1 MKHSLSK
8 RIGQVGVVACAAVF
22 LAGCATSGN
31 PKDPMEGFNRAMYS
45 VHDGIDTVLLKPVA
59 TGYDAVLPDPVQTGV
74 TNFFSNIG
82 DLMIS
87 VNNLLQGKVGDAA
100 SDLSRVLVN
109 TTVGIGG
116 IFDVASSEG
125 LTKHD
130 EDFGQTFG
138 RWGADSGAYVFIPV
152 FGPRTVRDT
161 VGLGFDLWADPL
173 GQIDHV
179 PTRNTVRAVKAVNIR
194 ANLLPADKV
203 IEEAAIDK
211 YSYIR
216 DAYLQNRRSLV
227 YDGNPPAR
235 SADE

>member
-1 MKHSLSK
+1 MSK

-31 PKDPMEGFNRAMYS
+31 PKDPMEGFNRAMYR

-59 TGYDAVLPDPVQTGV
+59 TGYDAVLPNPVQTGV

-87 VNNLLQGKVGDAA
+87 VNNLLQGKVNDAI
-100 SDLSRVLVN
+100 SDFGRVAVN
-109 TTVGIGG
+109 TTVGMFGLIDIASDVG
-116 IFDVASSEG
+116 IP
-125 LTKHD
+125 KHD

-161 VGLGFDLWADPL
+161 AGLAFDLWADPL

-179 PTRNTVRAVKAVNIR
+179 PTRNTVRGVKAVNTR

>member
-1 MKHSLSK
+1 MNK
-8 RIGQVGVVACAAVF
+8 RFGQLGLFAAAVF

-45 VHDGIDTVLLKPVA
+45 VHDGIDTVILKPAA
-59 TGYDAVLPDPVQTGV
+59 TGYEAVLPDPVQTGV
-74 TNFFSNIG
+74 NNFFSNIS
-82 DLMIS
+82 DVMIG

-100 SDLSRVLVN
+100 TDLSRVLVN
-109 TTVGIGG
+109 TTVGIFG
-116 IFDVASSEG
+116 IFDVATSEG

-138 RWGADSGAYVFIPV
+138 RWGVDEGAFVFVPV
-152 FGPRTVRDT
+152 LGPRTVRDT
-161 VGLGFDLWADPL
+161 VGVTLDLFADPVNFINDVPVRNSLWAL
-173 GQIDHV
+173 
-179 PTRNTVRAVKAVNIR
+179 RAVNAR

-216 DAYLQNRRSLV
+216 DAYLQNRRNLV

-235 SADE
+235 SIDE

>member
-45 VHDGIDTVLLKPVA
+45 VHDGIDTVLLKPAA

-87 VNNLLQGKVGDAA
+87 VNNLLQGKVNDAI
-100 SDLSRVLVN
+100 SDFGRVAVN
-109 TTVGIGG
+109 TTVGVLGLIDIASDVG
-116 IFDVASSEG
+116 IP
-125 LTKHD
+125 KHD

-138 RWGADSGAYVFIPV
+138 RWGADSGAYVFLPV

-173 GQIDHV
+173 GNIDHV